1 MAESISDND
10 DLTPAQEY
18 AIAGGVILLFGLLY
32 WFLNNGSDD
41 LTNTALQTART
52 PTPTH
57 QMLALD
63 AQEVGTTNTV
73 DVASAMPASAPVMSA
88 AAAIPAP
95 AVVAP
100 APAVTAQVAPVAPV
114 AQTQTQ
120 APAVT
125 TQVAPTAPAP
135 VATATAALPAHGLAT
150 SEKGAVGPASPQI
163 ATPPTSQ
170 TPDTGAGGFENTFSH
185 AIAKHQTDRPI
196 VFDGIKF
203 DSGATKPTTQSTEQ
217 INVIVALLQANPDI
231 RLLIRGHTD
240 EVGSAKDNTELS
252 LVRANEVGVAL
263 VQAGVDRKRLRIMGM
278 GNSEPIS
285 IDNTDFARQRNRRID
300 ALILK

>member
-1 MAESISDND
+1 MVESTSDND

-32 WFLNNGSDD
+32 WFLNNGGDG
-41 LTNTALQTART
+41 LTITALPTAQTL
-52 PTPTH
+52 TH
-57 QMLALD
+57 QAAPVL
-63 AQEVGTTNTV
+63 E
-73 DVASAMPASAPVMSA
+73 ASAVETVNGEVVETRPVT
-88 AAAIPAP
+88 
-95 AVVAP
+95 VA
-100 APAVTAQVAPVAPV
+100 TAPVAV
-114 AQTQTQ
+114 A
-120 APAVT
+120 
-125 TQVAPTAPAP
+125 AP
-135 VATATAALPAHGLAT
+135 VASVTAAALPATPAVNTTTTAVVTTPIAPAAQIAAPALTTTATPAPSTAVQHGLGT
-150 SEKGAVGPASPQI
+150 SAKGALGAPSPAPNGKI
-163 ATPPTSQ
+163 L
-170 TPDTGAGGFENTFSH
+170 DTGTSNFGVTFRD
-185 AIAKHQTDRPI
+185 AIAKRQTDRPI
-196 VFDGIKF
+196 VLDGIHF
-203 DSGATKPTTQSTEQ
+203 DAGTSKPNAQSSDQ

-278 GNSEPIS
+278 GNAEPIS

>member
-1 MAESISDND
+1 
-10 DLTPAQEY
+10 
-18 AIAGGVILLFGLLY
+18 
-32 WFLNNGSDD
+32 
-41 LTNTALQTART
+41 
-52 PTPTH
+52 
-57 QMLALD
+57 MLALD

-95 AVVAP
+95 AVNIAPAP
-100 APAVTAQVAPVAPV
+100 APAVTAQVAPVA
-114 AQTQTQ
+114 TQ
-120 APAVT
+120 APAIT
-125 TQVAPTAPAP
+125 AQVAPTAPAPAP